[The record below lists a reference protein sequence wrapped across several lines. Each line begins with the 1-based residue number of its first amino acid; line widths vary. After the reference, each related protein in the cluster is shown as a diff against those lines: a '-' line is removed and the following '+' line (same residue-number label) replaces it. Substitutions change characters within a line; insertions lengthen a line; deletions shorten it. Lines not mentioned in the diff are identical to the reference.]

1 MSDDSSVRSSAQS
14 ALSISA
20 DPAADAAGLV
30 IQKDT
35 PCNQQNNAADDDT
48 YKPLDHPEL
57 TQRQLAAIPLLLQG
71 LSDSSVAEQVGVTR
85 ITIYRWRTLNATFRQ
100 ELDRLRRE
108 LLAHS
113 ADRLRALLHPSL
125 DILANHL
132 HSADPKTSFRAAALI
147 ARIATPSRRDLDPV
161 PVSRAELNDIIE
173 AVRCLAPPPHEVDE

>member
-1 MSDDSSVRSSAQS
+1 MSDDSSVRTSAQS
-14 ALSISA
+14 ALTLAI
-20 DPAADAAGLV
+20 DPAASPL

-35 PCNQQNNAADDDT
+35 PCNQQKIADDDPDH
-48 YKPLDHPEL
+48 KPIDNPEL
-57 TQRQLAAIPLLLQG
+57 THRQLAAIHFLLQG
-71 LSDSSVAEQVGVTR
+71 LSDAAAAEKLGVTR
-85 ITIYRWRTLNATFRQ
+85 ITIYRWRTLNTTFRD

-132 HSADPKTSFRAAALI
+132 HSADPRTSFRAAALI
-147 ARIATPSRRDLDPV
+147 ARIATPSRRELDPM

-173 AVRCLAPPPHEVDE
+173 AVRALKDSPDEEDHG

>member
-1 MSDDSSVRSSAQS
+1 MSDDSSVRTSAQS
-14 ALSISA
+14 ALIVSA
-20 DPAADAAGLV
+20 DAVAEPV

-35 PCNQQNNAADDDT
+35 PCNQQKIADDDPDH
-48 YKPLDHPEL
+48 KPIDNPEL
-57 TQRQLAAIPLLLQG
+57 TPRQLSAIHFLLQG
-71 LSDSSVAEQVGVTR
+71 LSEAAAAEKLGVTR
-85 ITIYRWRTLNATFRQ
+85 ITIYRWRTLNQTFSQ

-132 HSADPKTSFRAAALI
+132 HSADPRTAFRAAALI
-147 ARIATPSRRDLDPV
+147 ARIATPSRRELDPM

-173 AVRCLAPPPHEVDE
+173 ACRCLNAMPEEGE